1 MDIMTLL
8 TNLSSSYQP
17 IYALMMDICLIAG
30 FAMVLIGLNMMRPVD
45 QYSKGPGSS
54 PRGGLW
60 SIGIGSALAFFPS
73 TVDMVTQTFFAMDA
87 QSLVFA
93 YDSQVGTASN
103 PFAPIKGFIQL
114 FGVFSFMNGLF
125 TLRAVGVHGNHGNK
139 SYKSAV
145 VWLLAGMAMI
155 NIDRIVSALAV
166 STGLSNVG
174 VTI

>member
-30 FAMVLIGLNMMRPVD
+30 FAMALIGLNMMRPVE
-45 QYSKGPGSS
+45 GSAR
-54 PRGGLW
+54 PPKGGLW
-60 SIGIGSALAFFPS
+60 SFGIGAALVFFPS
-73 TVDMVTQTFFAMDA
+73 TLDMFTQTFFAMDA
-87 QSLVFA
+87 QSLEFA

-139 SYKSAV
+139 SHKTAV
-145 VWLLAGMAMI
+145 VWLLSGMAMI
-155 NIDRIVSALAV
+155 NIDRLVSALAA